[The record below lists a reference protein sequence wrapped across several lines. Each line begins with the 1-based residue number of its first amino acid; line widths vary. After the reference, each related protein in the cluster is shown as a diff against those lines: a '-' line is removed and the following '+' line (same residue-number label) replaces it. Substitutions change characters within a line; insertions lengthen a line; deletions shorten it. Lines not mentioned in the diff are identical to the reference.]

1 LRAIFISYRRSDS
14 EGEAGR
20 LFDDLVA
27 HFGEQ
32 MVFMDVAGIEAGRDF
47 RKVIEESI
55 AGCGVLLVMM
65 GPSWATAK
73 DENGRLRLEDPNDF
87 VREEVASALRRDIP
101 VIPVLVRGA
110 KMPRP
115 EQLPESVKDLVFRN
129 AVELT
134 HARWKSDVQLTIDSL
149 RRLVGGSGEVRSAAQ
164 RPSGQTVPAVAASS
178 LKEDIGSRFN
188 AAMLQK
194 VTRELA
200 LEIGPIADVMVKRAA
215 TACQSEDE
223 LYSKLAD
230 EIESPNQR
238 AKFLSRLRSRP
249 AAVSAP
255 INAAASP
262 GETAVRIPASQ
273 TVLEQPAAARPA
285 ASQSRSLKPY
295 VIAVAAI
302 VVIAF
307 AVVIVRGMLS
317 PSANTNSA
325 SDRQPPSTQ
334 SDPNESQRPSG
345 PAPAVEPAGIPKPAT
360 EGGIG
365 AAGEATRPQI
375 VHLSPEAAH
384 SLLAREIVPAYPQL
398 ARQARIQGEVILDAE
413 ISKTG
418 SVENLK
424 AASGHPMLIPAAIDA
439 VKQWQ
444 YRPYVLNGEPVAVQ
458 TQITVHFSLK
468 SG

>member
-1 LRAIFISYRRSDS
+1 MRAIFISYRRSDS

-47 RKVIEESI
+47 RKVIEESV
-55 AGCGVLLVMM
+55 AGCGVLLVIM

-73 DENGRLRLEDPNDF
+73 DENGRPRLEDPNDF

-115 EQLPESVKDLVFRN
+115 ELLPESIKDLVFRN

-134 HARWKSDVQLTIDSL
+134 HARWKSDVQLFIESL
-149 RRLVGGSGEVRSAAQ
+149 RRLVSDSGEIRSADR
-164 RPSGQTVPAVAASS
+164 RPSGQTPSAPASTH
-178 LKEDIGSRFN
+178 KEDSGSRFN
-188 AAMLQK
+188 AATLQK

-215 TACQSEDE
+215 TACQSEDD

-230 EIESPNQR
+230 EIELPNQR
-238 AKFLSRLRSRP
+238 AKFLSRLRSGSV
-249 AAVSAP
+249 AVPAP
-255 INAAASP
+255 IKAAASP
-262 GETAVRIPASQ
+262 GETAVHIPASQ
-273 TVLEQPAAARPA
+273 TVPEQPKAARPA
-285 ASQSRSLKPY
+285 APQARSRKPL
-295 VIAVAAI
+295 VIAIAAI
-302 VVIAF
+302 VVLGLAF
-307 AVVIVRGMLS
+307 VVVRGMLA
-317 PSANTNSA
+317 PSANNNSA
-325 SDRQPPSTQ
+325 SDPQPTSTQ
-334 SDPNESQRPSG
+334 SNPSESQRPAQLAPSVQ
-345 PAPAVEPAGIPKPAT
+345 PASIPKPAT
-360 EGGIG
+360 EGSIG
-365 AAGEATRPQI
+365 PAGEATRPQI

-384 SLLAREIVPAYPQL
+384 SLLAREVVPAYPQL

-424 AASGHPMLIPAAIDA
+424 ATSGHPMLIPAAIDA
-439 VKQWQ
+439 VKQWR
-444 YRPYVLNGEPVAVQ
+444 YRPYMLNGEPVTVQ

>member
-20 LFDDLVA
+20 LFDDLAA

-47 RKVIEESI
+47 RKVIEESV

-87 VREEVASALRRDIP
+87 VREEVAAALRRDIP

-115 EQLPESVKDLVFRN
+115 EQLTEPVKDLVFRN

-134 HARWKSDVQLTIDSL
+134 HARWKSDVQLLIESL
-149 RRLVGGSGEVRSAAQ
+149 RRLVGGSGEIRSVDR
-164 RPSGQTVPAVAASS
+164 RPSGQTASTPPS
-178 LKEDIGSRFN
+178 THREDSGSRFS
-188 AAMLQK
+188 AATLQK

-200 LEIGPIADVMVKRAA
+200 LEIGPIADVMVKRA
-215 TACQSEDE
+215 TASCQSEDE

-238 AKFLSRLRSRP
+238 AKFLSRLRSGP
-249 AAVSAP
+249 AAVPAP

-262 GETAVRIPASQ
+262 RETAVHIPSLPEQREAA
-273 TVLEQPAAARPA
+273 QPAAAPQLH
-285 ASQSRSLKPY
+285 STKPY
-295 VIAVAAI
+295 AIAVAAI
-302 VVIAF
+302 VVLGLVF
-307 AVVIVRGMLS
+307 VIVRGMLA
-317 PSANTNSA
+317 PSANTNSTPNP
-325 SDRQPPSTQ
+325 QPPSTQ
-334 SDPNESQRPSG
+334 SNSSESQRPAQ
-345 PAPAVEPAGIPKPAT
+345 PASSVQPDSIPKPAT
-360 EGGIG
+360 EGSVG

-439 VKQWQ
+439 VKQWR